1 MKKSFT
7 TCLLI
12 VFLLNA
18 SSCLKEGCE
27 ETKSPEI
34 NFGVLLAGHVLCVIE
49 SLDDEVD
56 VTGNYYNSDFG
67 MEYYKVYCD
76 GTRKGPFTT
85 YFKIGENG
93 LLEKQSIGY
102 MSFRMDNTD
111 DYINFTFTIQYKE
124 NNYNVDANYDV
135 YYDTFKQFN
144 GENAYIDFTVKIKWK
159 DGTPTAE
166 SITATIS

>member
-7 TCLLI
+7 TCLFIVLI
-12 VFLLNA
+12 LNA

-34 NFGVLLAGHVLCVIE
+34 NFGVLLGGHVLCVIE

-56 VTGNYYNSDFG
+56 VTEEYYNFDFG

-76 GTRKGPFTT
+76 GTRKGPFITN
-85 YFKIGENG
+85 FKIGENG
-93 LLEKQSIGY
+93 SLEKQGVSY

-111 DYINFTFTIQYKE
+111 DYINFTFTIQSKD
-124 NNYNVDANYDV
+124 NNHNVSANYDV
-135 YYDTFKQFN
+135 YYDMFKQHN
-144 GENAYIDFTVKIKWK
+144 GQKAYIDFTIKIKWK

-166 SITATIS
+166 SIIATIS